1 MLNIDLLSEYV
12 NIGQEDVKNIKDKE
26 IILVLGKT
34 NNLQESSLA
43 QAFKFS

>member
-1 MLNIDLLSEYV
+1 MEGVGAHFWIVCHRHSSAQN
-12 NIGQEDVKNIKDKE
+12 
-26 IILVLGKT
+26 ILVLGKT